1 MPRPGSKQ
9 MERMKDFAK
18 SPPKRG
24 RHTDSTYTTGTD
36 SQRGTQSDGSRLIN
50 ASTSKDGGRVVVVCK
65 KNGYKIFKLLCIFFD
80 FCVMIYIIYP
90 NRYIYHI

>member
-1 MPRPGSKQ
+1 MVE
-9 MERMKDFAK
+9 ERMKDFAK

-50 ASTSKDGGRVVVVCK
+50 ASTSKDGEGSS
-65 KNGYKIFKLLCIFFD
+65 GL
-80 FCVMIYIIYP
+80 
-90 NRYIYHI
+90 

>member
-1 MPRPGSKQ
+1 MISLLLNPIYYPFQFS
-9 MERMKDFAK
+9 DFAK

-50 ASTSKDGGRVVVVCK
+50 ASTSKDGEGSSA
-65 KNGYKIFKLLCIFFD
+65 L
-80 FCVMIYIIYP
+80 
-90 NRYIYHI
+90 